1 MVQII
6 ANGIFESS
14 IILLVALGFSLI
26 YGTTRFFHLAH
37 GAVFMIGGYATFLFF
52 SSNHNFLFSIILA
65 IFVSAAAGIFME
77 VFVYRYLR
85 KRKVPSLIY
94 LITSLGLLL
103 LFQNIVALLF
113 GNETRAIT
121 FTENTSRSY
130 EAFGAVV
137 TREQIIIVL
146 VSVIL
151 SVLLTVFLKT
161 GTGLSLKALSDN
173 DFLARAMGINVDR
186 MMVVTFAI
194 GSALAG
200 VAGGLVGIETT
211 IHPSMGFAGTLF
223 AMLACIV
230 GGLGSIT
237 GTIIG
242 SFLIGMVQ
250 SFGVAFLAPEW
261 KDTIALSVLF
271 IVLLFRPHGI
281 IGRT

>member
-1 MVQII
+1 MIQII

-37 GAVFMIGGYATFLFF
+37 GAVFMIGGYATFFF
-52 SSNHNFLFSIILA
+52 ISSNHSFFFSIILA

-137 TREQIIIVL
+137 TREQIMIVL

-173 DFLARAMGINVDR
+173 DFLARAMGINVNR
-186 MMVVTFAI
+186 MMVITFAI

-211 IHPSMGFAGTLF
+211 IHPSMGFSGTLF

-242 SFLIGMVQ
+242 AFLIGMVQ

-261 KDTIALSVLF
+261 KDTIALGVLF